1 MKRTDLSPSFKSRR
15 STVLVLALLA
25 SAATGARLF
34 SQTPQDALGNPDG
47 RESEEPP
54 RVALVLAGGSAYG
67 IAHIGAIRVLEE
79 LGISADLVVG
89 TSMGAVVGGFYAL
102 GMDAAG
108 LEEVTRGTSWNE
120 LLSDSGPTDPGSWSE
135 MRDRSR
141 YVASVGFDRRG
152 FRAQGGVISGNRIVR
167 YLDMKMLDASLTE
180 DFDAFPRRFRAVA
193 TDVATGK
200 REAFAKGSLP
210 DAIRASMSLPGI
222 FSPWKV
228 GSSWYV
234 DGGTVD
240 NLPIDVARELGAR
253 YVIAVD
259 LFDGTAFDS
268 ESLERTPLP
277 ALTRSFDYL
286 LGATSRPQYPN
297 ADLVIRV
304 DLAGM
309 SRADFEKSGEF
320 IAIGEKAARAM
331 EGELTAL
338 AARIEAEAPR
348 SGEDYPQRKELRR
361 QETLSGVIVE
371 GGSEEDRRFVEKAAQ
386 TAAKAAEK
394 REGREAYLEEL
405 TKRLDRSGRFDG
417 VRYSLVPGPG
427 NEGALLVRVEGR
439 KEDDNRLRLAFEYQA
454 SIGGAIVGNLNVVP
468 SLRLSGITTPDS
480 RLEADIEIVD
490 SPGADIRFVQPLGYA
505 FSVIP
510 FYRYSHDFE
519 TRLTETSIGYQY
531 QTTLSSTGI
540 NLVLEALPGTAFS
553 GGISCDWLTTV
564 DLPGVT
570 GGTASGRTAMVSAG
584 IEVNTLDF
592 PAFPMNGALA
602 RLDFRSSLPVES
614 GDVEFRTLTTEGNLF
629 LSLDTPF
636 TLALLWKGGTDFS
649 AGPAPSSKAPAYYQ
663 PDLANRRLFPGPLKA
678 PERIGSHVAG
688 FGLEAKHNLNWKDR
702 GITVPVFLIVHGA
715 LGAVLE
721 DPFETEI
728 DPGEFHG
735 NVACGMGVRFTEA
748 FAAEARF
755 GVHRTREG
763 DYQSFLALDIGA
775 FSY

>member
-1 MKRTDLSPSFKSRR
+1 MNVIRLNSAF
-15 STVLVLALLA
+15 LAL
-25 SAATGARLF
+25 GALLF
-34 SQTPQDALGNPDG
+34 SGAPLMSQTPE
-47 RESEEPP
+47 RP

-67 IAHIGAIRVLEE
+67 LAHIGAIRVLEE

-108 LEEVTRGTSWNE
+108 LEEVTRDTSWNE

-167 YLDMKMLDASLTE
+167 YLDMKMLDATLIR
-180 DFDAFPRRFRAVA
+180 DFDAFPRRFRAIA
-193 TDVATGK
+193 TDVATGQ
-200 REAFAKGSLP
+200 REAFAEGSLP
-210 DAIRASMSLPGI
+210 DAIRASMSLPGV

-240 NLPIDVARELGAR
+240 NLPIDVARELGAE

-309 SRADFEKSGEF
+309 SRADFDKSEEF
-320 IAIGEKAARAM
+320 IAIGEKAARSM
-331 EGELTAL
+331 EAELTAL
-338 AARIEAEAPR
+338 ASRIERDTGESAPAPR
-348 SGEDYPQRKELRR
+348 GELPRY
-361 QETLSGVIVE
+361 ETLSGILVE
-371 GGSEEDRRFVEKAAQ
+371 GGTEEDRRFIEKTAHIAA
-386 TAAKAAEK
+386 K
-394 REGREAYLEEL
+394 REGREPYLEEL
-405 TKRLDRSGRFDG
+405 SKRLDRSGRFDG
-417 VRYSLVPGPG
+417 VRYALAPGLG
-427 NEGALLVRVEGR
+427 NERALVVRVEER
-439 KEDDNRLRLAFEYQA
+439 KRNDNRLRLAFEYQA

-468 SLRLSGITTPDS
+468 ALRLSGLTTPDS

-505 FSVIP
+505 LSVIP

-531 QTTLSSTGI
+531 QTTLSSTGV
-540 NLVLEALPGTAFS
+540 NLALEALPGTAFT
-553 GGISCDWLTTV
+553 GGFSCDWLTTV

-584 IEVNTLDF
+584 VEVNTLDF
-592 PAFPMNGALA
+592 PAFPLNGALA
-602 RLDFRSSLPVES
+602 RLDFRSSLPLEP
-614 GDVEFRTLTTEGNLF
+614 GDSEFRTLTTEGNLF

-636 TLALLWKGGTDFS
+636 SLALLWKAGTDFS
-649 AGPAPSSKAPAYYQ
+649 AGPAPASRAPAYYQ

-688 FGLEAKHNLNWKDR
+688 FGLEAKHNLNWRDR
-702 GITVPVFLIVHGA
+702 GITVPVFLILHGA
-715 LGAVLE
+715 VGAVLE

-735 NVACGMGVRFTEA
+735 NVACGMGVRFTGS
-748 FAAEARF
+748 FAAEARI

-763 DYQSFLALDIGA
+763 DYQSFLALDIGS